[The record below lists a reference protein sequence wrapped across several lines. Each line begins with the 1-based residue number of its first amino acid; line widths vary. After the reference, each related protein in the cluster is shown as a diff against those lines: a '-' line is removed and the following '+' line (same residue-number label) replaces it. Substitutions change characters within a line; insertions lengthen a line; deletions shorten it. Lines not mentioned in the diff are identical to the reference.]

1 MVRTWLDQLLLGRLS
16 DGQRWVWIGVLLLL
30 ILSAPLLDLLG
41 DPHFHLN
48 LYPLPIILAV
58 FLFRERGLLMV
69 GVMMGVYSLVQ
80 FHRST
85 GSAAMMV
92 NNFFELLVLSLVGVV
107 CHGLVKSYRRLYRR
121 ESELAAARQEVLMT
135 LTHEL
140 RSPLFAAQ
148 GTIESLLRGF
158 ERMSP
163 EQLRQQLQA
172 AGVAITLV
180 NREVEGITQLF
191 RVESGKLRVHPQ
203 PLQLEE
209 VFEGVRSRHP
219 EVSHPAHRLVFAG
232 GELQLRA
239 DRLLLTQALDNLVTN
254 AFRHAPGGRVEVAAT
269 VTEQKVIIVIQ
280 DEGPGIANKD
290 RQRIFERYER
300 GEGETPGFGIGL
312 YLAREYLCAQGGELT
327 LESSP
332 RGARFVASLPLEE
345 LHGDHPSGDS

>member
-30 ILSAPLLDLLG
+30 ILSAPLLDVLG
-41 DPHFHLN
+41 YPHFHLN

-69 GVMMGVYSLVQ
+69 AVMVGVYSLLQ
-80 FHRST
+80 FHRDT

-148 GTIESLLRGF
+148 GTIESLLRSF

-163 EQLRQQLQA
+163 EQLRDQLQA
-172 AGVAITLV
+172 AGVALTLV

-191 RVESGKLRVHPQ
+191 RVESGKLRVHPER
-203 PLQLEE
+203 LQLEE

-219 EVSHPAHRLVFAG
+219 EVSRRSHQLAFSG
-232 GELQLRA
+232 GELELTA

-254 AFRHAPGGRVEVAAT
+254 ALRH
-269 VTEQKVIIVIQ
+269 
-280 DEGPGIANKD
+280 
-290 RQRIFERYER
+290 
-300 GEGETPGFGIGL
+300 
-312 YLAREYLCAQGGELT
+312 
-327 LESSP
+327 SP
-332 RGARFVASLPLEE
+332 RGLVE
-345 LHGDHPSGDS
+345 LSGSVNDGKVVIAIQ